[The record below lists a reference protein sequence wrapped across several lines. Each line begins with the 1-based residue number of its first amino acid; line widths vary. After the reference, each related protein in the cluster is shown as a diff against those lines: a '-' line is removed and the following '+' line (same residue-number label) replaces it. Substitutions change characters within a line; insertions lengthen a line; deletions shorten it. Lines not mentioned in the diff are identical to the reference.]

1 MFNFKPPVLVLF
13 ISFIGTFCFKIA
25 HSIESIFTT
34 PDVFITS
41 KIKPTKDYESDR
53 GNILHD
59 SHELEKSRKYSI
71 GQMLKDLPGIA
82 SQGLGNASRPVIRG
96 LGNSRVKILQNS
108 SSLADVSEFGE
119 DHIVGYDPI
128 LIDKIEVIKGPGTL
142 LYGNN
147 GFAGVVNI
155 INPLIA
161 VDKPLADENYELGF
175 GYKTSG
181 GELGTA
187 LKLSKSVN
195 NFTVRG
201 SGSLLSAGP
210 YDLANVSTKQA
221 NSSKFMSSGGVGIT
235 YNDGENFLGVSL
247 DKLEAVYQNPGAEGE
262 ENMTSLNPTRN
273 TVSFNSSLALNYMV
287 FEKFNLEGSVSEY
300 NHAERTGDG
309 NNHNITFFND
319 LYELKTSLNHKSLFN
334 QNLEGLI
341 GFHFQNKN
349 QGATGSEEG
358 HLTPTKTN
366 SFAFFVLEKLKFD
379 LFDLDL
385 GGRVESVNLKTTK
398 YDRGFFPV
406 AFSSTVKRE
415 IIPNNN
421 VFLGFDFTQRAPNA
435 VELFADGPHHA
446 LENIE
451 TGNANLD
458 KESSYNVSLGY
469 NYDKD
474 LNKLKIEAYYNY
486 INDFIAADRNGNT
499 QDVEGEDFN
508 VVIHDQYN
516 ALFTGVE
523 LTGQYGITKI
533 DDFDFLAN
541 FVGEFL
547 KGYRTS
553 NDKAITRIPQS
564 KVNVGLQL
572 LNEEWDTNLKYYHY
586 FDKEFTGPFYTR
598 TGGHSRLDFDL
609 TKDFSYSGLSGHAM
623 FNVSNLLDTVGR
635 DHLEAKKGQV
645 QLPGRSFNFLLRFYY

>member
-1 MFNFKPPVLVLF
+1 MFNSKVNVTIIFVFL
-13 ISFIGTFCFKIA
+13 IGIFCFRVT
-25 HSIESIFTT
+25 HSVEPIFTT

-59 SHELEKSRKYSI
+59 SHELEKSRQYSI

-195 NFTVRG
+195 NFIVRG

-334 QNLEGLI
+334 QNVEGLI

-366 SFAFFVLEKLKFD
+366 SFAFFILEKLKFD

-451 TGNANLD
+451 TGNVNLD

-474 LNKLKIEAYYNY
+474 LNRLKIEAYYNY

-523 LTGQYGITKI
+523 LSGQYGITKI

>member
-1 MFNFKPPVLVLF
+1 MFNFKSPVLVLF
-13 ISFIGTFCFKIA
+13 IYLIGIFCFKIA

-59 SHELEKSRKYSI
+59 SHELEKNRKYSI

-187 LKLSKSVN
+187 LKLSKSVE
-195 NFTVRG
+195 NFTIRG
-201 SGSLLSAGP
+201 AGSLLSSGP
-210 YDLANVSTKQA
+210 YDLANVSTQQP

-235 YNDGENFLGVSL
+235 YNDGENLLGVSL
-247 DKLEAVYQNPGAEGE
+247 DKLEAVYQNPGSEGE

-300 NHAERTGDG
+300 NHAERTGEG

-334 QNLEGLI
+334 QNVEGLI

-385 GGRVESVNLKTTK
+385 GGRVESVNLKTTT

-486 INDFIAADRNGNT
+486 INDFIAADRNGLT
-499 QDVEGEDFN
+499 RAVEGEDFN

-523 LTGQYGITKI
+523 LTGQYGITKL

-553 NDKAITRIPQS
+553 NDKALTRIPQS

-572 LNEEWDTNLKYYHY
+572 INEEWDTNLKYYHY

-609 TKDFSYSGLSGHAM
+609 TKDFMYSGLSGHAM
-623 FNVSNLLDTVGR
+623 FSATNLLDTVGR

>member
-41 KIKPTKDYESDR
+41 KIKPTNDYESDR

-334 QNLEGLI
+334 QNVEGLI

-385 GGRVESVNLKTTK
+385 GGRVESVNLKTTT

>member
-1 MFNFKPPVLVLF
+1 M
-13 ISFIGTFCFKIA
+13 
-25 HSIESIFTT
+25 
-34 PDVFITS
+34 
-41 KIKPTKDYESDR
+41 
-53 GNILHD
+53 
-59 SHELEKSRKYSI
+59 
-71 GQMLKDLPGIA
+71 
-82 SQGLGNASRPVIRG
+82 
-96 LGNSRVKILQNS
+96 
-108 SSLADVSEFGE
+108 
-119 DHIVGYDPI
+119 
-128 LIDKIEVIKGPGTL
+128 
-142 LYGNN
+142 
-147 GFAGVVNI
+147 
-155 INPLIA
+155 
-161 VDKPLADENYELGF
+161 
-175 GYKTSG
+175 KTSG

-195 NFTVRG
+195 DFTIRG

-221 NSSKFMSSGGVGIT
+221 NSSKFMSSGGIGIT
-235 YNDGENFLGVSL
+235 YNDGDNYLGVSL
-247 DKLEAVYQNPGAEGE
+247 DKLEAIYQNPGPEGE

-273 TVSFNSSLALNYMV
+273 TINFNSSLALNYMI
-287 FEKFNLEGSVSEY
+287 FEKFNLEGTVSEY
-300 NHAERTGDG
+300 NHSERTGDG

-319 LYELKTSLNHKSLFN
+319 IYELKTSLNHKSLFN
-334 QNLEGLI
+334 QNVEGLI

-349 QGATGSEEG
+349 QGATGAEEG

-385 GGRVESVNLKTTK
+385 GGRFESVNLKTTT

-406 AFSSTVKRE
+406 AFSSTIKRE
-415 IIPNNN
+415 IFPNNN

-451 TGNANLD
+451 IGDANLD

-469 NYDKD
+469 NYDQD

-499 QDVEGEDFN
+499 QVVEGEDFN

-523 LTGQYGITKI
+523 LSGQYGITKI

-572 LNEEWDTNLKYYHY
+572 INEEWDTNLKYYHY

-623 FNVSNLLDTVGR
+623 FSVTNLLDTVGR

>member
-1 MFNFKPPVLVLF
+1 MLNFKSSFIFLF
-13 ISFIGTFCFKIA
+13 ISIAFLSFKMVSA
-25 HSIESIFTT
+25 ESIFTT
-34 PDVFITS
+34 PDVFVTS
-41 KIKPTKDYESDR
+41 KIKPTKDYDSDR

-82 SQGLGNASRPVIRG
+82 SQGLGNASRPIIRG
-96 LGNSRVKILQNS
+96 LGNSRVKILQNG
-108 SSLADVSEFGE
+108 SSLTDVSEFGE

-161 VDKPLADENYELGF
+161 IDKPLADENYELGF

-187 LKLSKSVN
+187 LKLSKSVE
-195 NFTVRG
+195 NFTIRG
-201 SGSLLSAGP
+201 SGSLLSSGP

-221 NSSKFMSSGGVGIT
+221 NSSKFMTSGGVGIT
-235 YNDGENFLGVSL
+235 YNDGENFIGLSV
-247 DKLEAVYQNPGAEGE
+247 DKLEAVYGNPGSEGE
-262 ENMTSLNPTRN
+262 ENLTSLNPTRN
-273 TVSFNSSLALNYMV
+273 TLNFDSSLALNYMI
-287 FEKFNLEGSVSEY
+287 FEKFNLEGTVSEY
-300 NHAERTGDG
+300 NHAERTTDG
-309 NNHNITFFND
+309 NKHNITFFND
-319 LYELKTSLNHKSLFN
+319 IYELKASLNHKSLFA
-334 QNLEGLI
+334 QNEEGLI
-341 GFHFQNKN
+341 GFQFQNKN
-349 QGATGSEEG
+349 QGATGDEEG

-385 GGRVESVNLKTTK
+385 GGRVESVNLKTTT
-398 YDRGFFPV
+398 YDKGFFPV
-406 AFSSTVKRE
+406 AFSSTVKKE
-415 IIPNNN
+415 FIENNT

-446 LENIE
+446 LENVE
-451 TGNANLD
+451 TGNANLN

-469 NYDKD
+469 NYAEE

-486 INDFIAADRNGNT
+486 IDDFIAADRNGNT

-516 ALFTGVE
+516 ALFTGAE
-523 LTGQYGITKI
+523 ISGQLSLAKI
-533 DDFDFLAN
+533 DDFNFLTN
-541 FVGEFL
+541 FVGDFL

-572 LNEEWDTNLKYYHY
+572 KNEVWDTNIKYFHY

-609 TKDFSYSGLSGHAM
+609 TRDFSYSNIYGHAM
-623 FNVSNLLDTVGR
+623 FSVSNLLDTVGR

-645 QLPGRSFNFLLRFYY
+645 QLPGRSFNFFLLRFYY

>member
-1 MFNFKPPVLVLF
+1 MYKIIVLISIVLL
-13 ISFIGTFCFKIA
+13 SNNLNAEKL
-25 HSIESIFTT
+25 ESIFTT
-34 PDVFITS
+34 PGVFITS
-41 KIKPTKDYESDR
+41 KIKPTSDYESDR
-53 GNILHD
+53 GNILFD
-59 SHELEKSRKYSI
+59 SHELEKSRQYSV

-108 SSLADVSEFGE
+108 ASLADVSEFGE

-128 LIDKIEVIKGPGTL
+128 LIDKIEIIKGPGTL

-155 INPLIA
+155 LNPLIA
-161 VDKPLADENYELGF
+161 VDKPLADENYQLGF

-187 LKLSKSVN
+187 LKLSKSID

-201 SGSLLSAGP
+201 SGSLVSAGP

-221 NSSKFMSSGGVGIT
+221 NSSKFMTSGGVGVT
-235 YNDGENFLGVSL
+235 YNDDDNYLGVSL
-247 DKLEAVYQNPGAEGE
+247 DKLEAVYQNPGPEGE

-273 TVSFNSSLALNYMV
+273 TINFKSSLALDYLI
-287 FEKFNLEGSVSEY
+287 FEKFNLEGTVSEY

-319 LYELKTSLNHKSLFN
+319 TYELKTSLNHKSIFS
-334 QNLEGLI
+334 QSIEGLI

-349 QGATGSEEG
+349 QGATGAEEG

-385 GGRVESVNLKTTK
+385 GGRVESVNLKTTQHET
-398 YDRGFFPV
+398 GFFPA
-406 AFSSTVKRE
+406 AFSSTAKKE
-415 IIPNNN
+415 IIPNND
-421 VFLGFDFTQRAPNA
+421 VFFGFDFTQRAPNA

-446 LENIE
+446 LENVE
-451 TGNANLD
+451 TGNVSLE
-458 KESSYNVSLGY
+458 KESSYNVTLGY

-474 LNKLKIEAYYNY
+474 LNNLKIEAYYNY
-486 INDFIAADRNGNT
+486 IQDFIAADRDGST
-499 QDVEGEDFN
+499 QEVEGEDFN
-508 VVIHDQYN
+508 VVVHDQYN
-516 ALFTGVE
+516 ALFTGLE
-523 LTGQYGITKI
+523 MSGQYSITRFN
-533 DDFDFLAN
+533 DFDFLAN
-541 FVGEFL
+541 FVGDFL

-553 NDKAITRIPQS
+553 NDKALTRIPQS

-572 LNEEWDTNLKYYHY
+572 KNEDWDTNLKYYHY

-609 TKDFSYSGLSGHAM
+609 TRDFSYSDLYGHAM
-623 FNVSNLLDTVGR
+623 FSVSNLLDTVGR

-645 QLPGRSFNFLLRFYY
+645 QLPGRNFQFMLKLYY